1 MSNLEIKS
9 GDSVAVNIGS
19 TAINATKIS
28 EPSTK
33 VTIKGVLA
41 TKDSHYTHDQNT
53 SSATW
58 NVAHNL
64 GKKPSV
70 TVVDSG
76 DTVLHGQIE
85 YTDLNNLTITL
96 SAPTSGKAYIN

>member
-1 MSNLEIKS
+1 MSNLQVKS
-9 GDSVAVNIGS
+9 GDQLAVSIGS

-33 VTIKGVLA
+33 VTIKGVIA
-41 TKDSHYTHDQNT
+41 TKDSHFTHDQNT

-58 NVAHNL
+58 SVAHNL

-70 TVVDSG
+70 TIVDSA
-76 DTVLHGQIE
+76 DSVLYGQIE